1 MLVLEWKERAF
12 TEKVNSR
19 CFCWFPVAILVDQ
32 NGTPMTWRLRTK
44 LYKGAWNVS
53 ANNSETVGHKDLTFH
68 FLGFFYW
75 TISNLFFV
83 AWQWK
88 RSISVEHK
96 IFQIMKI
103 ISLNF
108 TSTKNSKVFNGRE
121 IGQLQPRKVAKKI
134 TLWNLIWI
142 FFRSRK
148 KLHSSNKSTCSLCFM
163 MDLRCLSKR
172 GSEKDGSL
180 LNTSYHKLL
189 FYYTFTPCLYV
200 VVVENI

>member
-1 MLVLEWKERAF
+1 MCTYVSSRVKRKSF
-12 TEKVNSR
+12 YRKVNSR
-19 CFCWFPVAILVDQ
+19 CCCWFPAAILVHQ
-32 NGTPMTWRLRTK
+32 NGTPIWRLHTK

-53 ANNSETVGHKDLTFH
+53 ANNSETVGHKDLTFY

-96 IFQIMKI
+96 IFQI
-103 ISLNF
+103 
-108 TSTKNSKVFNGRE
+108 TKNSKVFNGRA
-121 IGQLQPRKVAKKI
+121 GQLQPWKVVKKI
-134 TLWNLIWI
+134 TLWHLIWI

-163 MDLRCLSKR
+163 MDLCCLSKR

-180 LNTSYHKLL
+180 LIINTSYHKLL
-189 FYYTFTPCLYV
+189 FYYTLTPCLYV